1 MYLTY
6 EEYKLYGGTADET
19 TYNSI
24 IYEAQACVDYAT
36 FNRLKNEVE
45 IPVEV
50 KVCLTNIINLVNRK
64 YKLLLAQ
71 NEDDKEVMSMSNDGV
86 SVSYNTVSANDV
98 ISKVDYQIKQTIQLF
113 LSGVKNSEGK
123 LLTYRGLYPNE

>member
-6 EEYKLYGGTADET
+6 EEYKLYGGTVDET

-86 SVSYNTVSANDV
+86 SVSYNTISANDV

-113 LSGVKNSEGK
+113 LSGIKNSEGK

>member
-6 EEYKLYGGTADET
+6 EEYKLYGGTVDET

-50 KVCLTNIINLVNRK
+50 TVCLTNIINLVNRK
-64 YKLLLAQ
+64 YKLLLA
-71 NEDDKEVMSMSNDGV
+71 
-86 SVSYNTVSANDV
+86 
-98 ISKVDYQIKQTIQLF
+98 
-113 LSGVKNSEGK
+113 
-123 LLTYRGLYPNE
+123 

>member
-6 EEYKLYGGTADET
+6 EEYKLYGGTVDET

-86 SVSYNTVSANDV
+86 SVSYNTISANDV

>member
-6 EEYKLYGGTADET
+6 EEYKLYGGTADEA

-36 FNRLKNEVE
+36 FNRLKNKVE

-71 NEDDKEVMSMSNDGV
+71 NEDDKEIMRMSNDGV
-86 SVSYNTVSANDV
+86 SVSYNTVSASDV

-123 LLTYRGLYPNE
+123 LLTYRGLYKDE